1 MTMTTIYQVNDC
13 DWVAA
18 DSLDQA
24 VGFYT
29 KMTGDPE
36 TVDDP
41 FELDAA
47 ALETTTFTNEE
58 DGFWG
63 IVVGE
68 CSFASALAAALASG
82 EQPPFFFASTEQ

>member
-1 MTMTTIYQVNDC
+1 MTTIYQVNNC

-18 DSLDQA
+18 DALDQA
-24 VGFYT
+24 VAFYT
-29 KMTGDPE
+29 EMTGSAE
-36 TVDDP
+36 TVEDP
-41 FELDAA
+41 SEMNATELEA
-47 ALETTTFTNEE
+47 TKFTNDE

-63 IVVGE
+63 LAVGE